1 MSRIKIIQKY
11 VGYSLLFSLILF
23 PIFFNGSVAAVS
35 TPQSPISST
44 TLGGSPYDDIY
55 ITELNRSLKIQDSAY
70 IVIEDKFQFL
80 NNRSSSLASINIG
93 LNDENMDL
101 LLYYEA
107 KDENLGP
114 LTSKLLDGK
123 VNGSYILEITL
134 NQPLL
139 PFSSVTVNLKSVF
152 NTIYTY
158 YEPELSWYGVDCQ
171 ILPIT
176 PYEILTYTTEVVAP
190 VSSSDISITPEES
203 GQGLGEGAKIFT
215 GNDIS
220 PFETKIRNFVY
231 RNYPF
236 ETKIRNFVYRNYII
250 SNLKI
255 EQLERTIR
263 INPWGYILVIEEHEL
278 INNAKIS
285 ADILQFAVPSDAKN
299 FSMSDN
305 IGEIMGISEESELD
319 EYGRK
324 IIKVN
329 LRFNRVGIN
338 YNATMKY
345 QIKYYLP
352 YNVYMTNNLGTKNLR
367 IDLFPTHMNYI
378 ISNQKIKIEIMG
390 ASSIDRVNFPET
402 QLIKTSSGI
411 IIERINSQITPFHSQ
426 LLDITYKTKFISL
439 FGRATIFSLAFII
452 ILGLYVVMSNKRKE
466 YEESDESFIE
476 QSVPIRELTQF
487 VTLIEER
494 NALLLDIEK
503 ADNDLR
509 RKRIQKKV
517 YTKTVRN
524 YQAKLKELGEE
535 SIPFKRI
542 LIESG
547 GQIQSIIQKLD
558 FLEAEKISVKDSLKL
573 LADRYKRG
581 KLPSKAAYERLSN
594 DMMKQLDS
602 SQKKVEIF
610 FYF

>member
-11 VGYSLLFSLILF
+11 VGYSVLFSLILF
-23 PIFFNGSVAAVS
+23 PIFFNGSAGAVS
-35 TPQSPISST
+35 SPQSPISST
-44 TLGGSPYDDIY
+44 ILEGSPYDDIY

-70 IVIEDKFQFL
+70 MVIDDKFQFL
-80 NNRSSSLASINIG
+80 NNRSSSLASIDIG
-93 LNDENMDL
+93 FSDENMDL
-101 LLYYEA
+101 LLFYEA

-114 LTSKLLDGK
+114 LASKLLDGK

-139 PFSSVTVNLKSVF
+139 PFSSITINLKSVL
-152 NTIYTY
+152 NIELTY

-171 ILPIT
+171 ILPVTPYQIISYQTEIIT
-176 PYEILTYTTEVVAP
+176 PAST
-190 VSSSDISITPEES
+190 SDITITPEIE
-203 GQGLGEGAKIFT
+203 GEGIGVGVIKTFT

-220 PFETKIRNFVY
+220 PFETKTRNFVY
-231 RNYPF
+231 RNYL
-236 ETKIRNFVYRNYII
+236 I
-250 SNLKI
+250 SNLKMI
-255 EQLERTIR
+255 QLERTIR
-263 INPWGYILVIEEHEL
+263 INPWGYILITEDHE
-278 INNAKIS
+278 IKNYARIS
-285 ADILQFAVPSDAKN
+285 ADILRFEVPFDAKN
-299 FSMSDN
+299 FSMSDR
-305 IGEIMGISEESELD
+305 IGEITGITEEPELNRN
-319 EYGRK
+319 GRK
-324 IIKVN
+324 DVSIN
-329 LRFNRVGIN
+329 LRTNRVGLK
-338 YNATMKY
+338 YKATMIY

-352 YNVYMTNNLGTKNLR
+352 YDVYMTNNLGTKNLR

-378 ISNQKIKIEIMG
+378 INNQKITLEIIG
-390 ASSIDRVNFPET
+390 AYSVDRVNFPES

-411 IIERINSQITPFHSQ
+411 IFERINNQITPFHSQ
-426 LLDITYKTKFISL
+426 LFDITYKTKFISL
-439 FGRATIFSLAFII
+439 FGRATIFSLMFIT
-452 ILGLYVVMSNKRKE
+452 ILGLYAVMRNKRKE
-466 YEESDESFIE
+466 YDESDESFIE

-487 VTLIEER
+487 VTLIEEK
-494 NALLLDIEK
+494 NAIMLDIEK

-517 YTKTVRN
+517 YTKTVKN
-524 YQAKLKELGEE
+524 YQNKLKELSEE

-573 LADRYKRG
+573 LADRYKKG

-602 SQKKVEIF
+602 SQKKVDRYINELRAYII
-610 FYF
+610 

>member
-11 VGYSLLFSLILF
+11 VGYSVLFSLILF

-44 TLGGSPYDDIY
+44 TLEGSPYDDIY
-55 ITELNRSLKIQDSAY
+55 ITELNRSLMIQDSAY
-70 IVIEDKFQFL
+70 MVIDDRFQFL

-152 NTIYTY
+152 NIIYTY

-176 PYEILTYTTEVVAP
+176 PYEIIEYTTEVVTPA
-190 VSSSDISITPEES
+190 STSDISITPEES

-231 RNYPF
+231 RNY
-236 ETKIRNFVYRNYII
+236 VI
-250 SNLKI
+250 SNLKM

-263 INPWGYILVIEEHEL
+263 INPWGYILITEEHEL
-278 INNAKIS
+278 RNNAKIS
-285 ADILQFAVPSDAKN
+285 ADILEFAVPADAKN

-305 IGEIMGISEESELD
+305 IGEIMGISERLELD

-324 IIKVN
+324 IVAIS
-329 LRFNRVGIN
+329 LRFNRVGIK

-352 YNVYMTNNLGTKNLR
+352 YDVYMTNNLGTKNLR

-390 ASSIDRVNFPET
+390 AYSIDRVNFPKT
-402 QLIKTSSGI
+402 QLIRTSSGI
-411 IIERINSQITPFHSQ
+411 IFERINSQITPFHSQ

-439 FGRATIFSLAFII
+439 FGRAAIFSLAFII
-452 ILGLYVVMSNKRKE
+452 ILGLYVVIRNKRKE

-494 NALLLDIEK
+494 NAILLDIEK
-503 ADNDLR
+503 TDDDLR

-517 YTKTVRN
+517 YAKTVRN
-524 YQAKLKELGEE
+524 FQNKLKELGEE

-594 DMMKQLDS
+594 DMMKQLNS
-602 SQKKVEIF
+602 SQKKVDRYINELRAYII
-610 FYF
+610 